1 MPREKDLAG
10 GEVYVNLFVS
20 YSSRDR
26 AALNNLLSALRRAHE
41 EIWFDEELGAGEVW
55 WHKILEHIRDCEVFI
70 LAMSTNS
77 LDSKPCL
84 AELRYAQQ
92 LQKPILPV
100 QIGPIPSIRVTP
112 LAEVEAIDY
121 QNPTVDSGIQLT
133 TAVREAQERA
143 QPLPSPLPEEPPVP
157 FAYLMRLAT
166 TITGA
171 DLDPRQQAS
180 LLSEL
185 KAGLDDDGD
194 DEAARRDIT
203 QLLCALRDRP
213 DVTYRTR
220 TDVDALLASLG
231 GASPAAVNTETQAA
245 PTGPLTAPAPSW
257 GPPTGPIAAYQPGPA
272 TQGPVEHDLPT
283 QPGAIYGSAAPSRPA
298 RSRVMPA
305 VIAGVAAVLLA
316 AVGVVIG
323 LLAHRDSSSPP
334 AASPTS
340 IASDTESSEPTET
353 PIATPE
359 PDALP
364 PMVHG
369 PDSSASHESC
379 DEGYSLPNSTRWG
392 SRAGRGT
399 PETSCFFVNSV
410 LQSYWS
416 QFDDASRDER
426 VVSTP
431 GSVPCHTV
439 NGAQCDPSDD
449 SLFLMTCAAYGSDSW
464 ITCTGG
470 NNARVY
476 LY

>member
-1 MPREKDLAG
+1 MG
-10 GEVYVNLFVS
+10 LFVS

-26 AALNNLLSALRRAHE
+26 AALSNLLSALRRAHE

-70 LAMSTNS
+70 FAMTTNS

-112 LAEVEAIDY
+112 LAEVEVIDY
-121 QNPTVDSGIQLT
+121 QNPTIDSGIQLT

-185 KAGLDDDGD
+185 KSGLEEDGE

-203 QLLCALRDRP
+203 QLLCALHDRP

-231 GASPAAVNTETQAA
+231 NTYPAAVNPMTPVAT
-245 PTGPLTAPAPSW
+245 PGPLTAPAPSW

-272 TQGPVEHDLPT
+272 RQGPVEQD
-283 QPGAIYGSAAPSRPA
+283 QPGAIYGPGTAPIRAA
-298 RSRVMPA
+298 RSRIVPA

-323 LLAHRDSSSPP
+323 LLAHRDGGSPP

-340 IASDTESSEPTET
+340 VPPTTASSEPAGT
-353 PIATPE
+353 PNATPG
-359 PDALP
+359 PDTLP
-364 PMVHG
+364 PMVRG
-369 PDSSASHESC
+369 PDSSASQESC
-379 DEGYSLPNSTRWG
+379 DQGYSLPNSTGWG

-399 PETSCFFVNSV
+399 PQTSCFFANSV
-410 LQSYWS
+410 LHSYWS
-416 QFDDASRDER
+416 QFGDASRDER
-426 VVSTP
+426 IVSTP
-431 GSVPCHTV
+431 GSVPCYTV
-439 NGAQCDPSDD
+439 NGAQCDPGNDA
-449 SLFLMTCAAYGSDSW
+449 LFLITCAAYGSDKW
-464 ITCTGG
+464 ITCAGG

>member
-1 MPREKDLAG
+1 MC
-10 GEVYVNLFVS
+10 LFVS

-55 WHKILEHIRDCEVFI
+55 WHKILENIRECEVFI
-70 LAMSTNS
+70 FAMSANS

-121 QNPTVDSGIQLT
+121 QKPTADSGIQLT

-171 DLDPRQQAS
+171 DLDPRQQSS

-194 DEAARRDIT
+194 DEAARRDII

-220 TDVDALLASLG
+220 ADVDALLAALD
-231 GASPAAVNTETQAA
+231 GAPPAGVNPVSQAA
-245 PTGPLTAPAPSW
+245 TTGPLSAPAPSW
-257 GPPTGPIAAYQPGPA
+257 GPPTAPIAAYQPAPA
-272 TQGPVEHDLPT
+272 AQGPVEPDLPT
-283 QPGAIYGSAAPSRPA
+283 QSGAIYRNAASVRPA
-298 RSRVMPA
+298 RSRVLPA

-323 LLAHRDSSSPP
+323 LLAHRDSSPPP
-334 AASPTS
+334 AAAPTS
-340 IASDTESSEPTET
+340 IPANTAPREPTET
-353 PIATPE
+353 PITTPK
-359 PDALP
+359 PNALP
-364 PMVHG
+364 PTVHG

-379 DEGYSLPNSTRWG
+379 NEGYSLPNSDRWG

-399 PETSCFFVNSV
+399 PETSCFFANSV
-410 LQSYWS
+410 LHSYWS
-416 QFDDASRDER
+416 QFGDASRDER

-431 GSVPCHTV
+431 GSVPCNTV
-439 NGAQCDPSDD
+439 NGAQCDPSNE
-449 SLFLMTCAAYGSDSW
+449 SLFLITCAAYGSDAW